1 LKLDRRE
8 ISQVISQIESREAA
22 GFKRLAKVFSS
33 QSLYR
38 SVCFTGPGGVGKS
51 SLLAKLLPMVAKH
64 KSVCWLACDPWSPK
78 TGGSLLGD
86 RIRLSGEDIPTNAFV
101 RSLSTRGTQAFSQ
114 AIRDIEI
121 FMESLFDEV
130 WVETAG
136 SGQTQVEVAQISA
149 LTVLVLQP
157 EIGDEIQW
165 MKSGLRECADLF
177 VINKSD
183 MDGADSMMRSLME
196 FGVAEE
202 NIVLCSARKN
212 HGLQKI
218 LDRLSQIRESMEW
231 KEKVQSL
238 QKNLALS
245 LYREIHWKEIE
256 RRFKKESSKW
266 IKNPYRELSKN

>member
-1 LKLDRRE
+1 LKLDRLE
-8 ISQVISQIESREAA
+8 ISQVISQIEARETA
-22 GFKRLAKVFSS
+22 GFKRLSKVFSS
-33 QSLYR
+33 QSLFR

-51 SLLAKLLPMVAKH
+51 SLLAKLLPLMAARR
-64 KSVCWLACDPWSPK
+64 SVCWLACDPWSPK

-86 RIRLSGEDIPTNAFV
+86 RIRLSGEDIPANAFV

-183 MDGADSMMRSLME
+183 LEGADSMMRSLME

-202 NIVLCSARKN
+202 NIILCSARKN
-212 HGLQKI
+212 QGLQSI
-218 LDRLSQIRESMEW
+218 LDRLSSIRETMEW
-231 KEKVQSL
+231 KVKVKSL
-238 QKNLALS
+238 QESLALS
-245 LYREIHWKEIE
+245 LYREIHWREIE

-266 IKNPYRELSKN
+266 IKNPYLELSKN